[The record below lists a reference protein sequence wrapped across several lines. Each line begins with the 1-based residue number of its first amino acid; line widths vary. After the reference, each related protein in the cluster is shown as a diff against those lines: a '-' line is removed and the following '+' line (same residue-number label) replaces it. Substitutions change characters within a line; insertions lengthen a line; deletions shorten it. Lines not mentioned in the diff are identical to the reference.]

1 MSAIATAHIYIN
13 PMDTVTRKERACELK
28 VRPPTKG
35 WPPLKRTEGS
45 GEYPR
50 QFSMNNPYLQPRRR
64 ALNPWLIRIP
74 ILMMLGM
81 LLLAVLLIALVGA
94 FYISYAGKITPGV
107 SALGIDL
114 GGLTRDEA
122 VRVLDQQ
129 FTYPDDAVFRLQFG
143 DHTWSMTAGELGVT
157 FDAVA
162 TIDQAMALSSDD
174 DPFSDLFDQAM
185 AWFNGYAVTPIV
197 HYDQNVALAQ
207 LQAIRAELDQP
218 AQNATLA
225 IEGTNILITP
235 SQVGR
240 LVDVD
245 RTLLNLNAYIL
256 ALHTSGDIPL
266 YVYEAAPTVW
276 NVDEAAG
283 KVQAALSGPLELY
296 ADSPDSER
304 LGPWIMSVDQI
315 KSLLNLELRDNG
327 DGTQSY
333 QVDIDMSAFAGFLE
347 QLAPGLI
354 AAPQDARFHFDEV
367 SRQLIVLRPAVNGR
381 ELNVEQTL
389 LQLEQAVFRYDSR
402 SVPMAFDYTLP
413 TYYDGVVA
421 SELGITEM
429 VAEATTYYNGSSGNR
444 RHNISHGAALL
455 DGVIIGPGEEF
466 SFNDN
471 LGDISVEAGFV
482 EGKVIVGGRTVDGV
496 GGGICQVSTTAFRAA
511 FYGGFPIIERNT
523 HAYRVGYYELNAP
536 PGLDAAIW
544 SPERDFRFQ
553 NDTPY
558 HLLIETSVY
567 PADNSIQFRL
577 YSTHIGRMI
586 EVEEPSIRNLEPAL
600 PTEYIANQDL
610 TAGQILQVDYAAEGA
625 DVNVKRTVRN
635 INGEI
640 VSEINIFTHYLPWA
654 AVYEVSPT
662 DGRLNS

>member
-1 MSAIATAHIYIN
+1 MST
-13 PMDTVTRKERACELK
+13 L
-28 VRPPTKG
+28 
-35 WPPLKRTEGS
+35 
-45 GEYPR
+45 
-50 QFSMNNPYLQPRRR
+50 NNPYLRPRRH
-64 ALNPWLIRIP
+64 APNPWLIRIP
-74 ILMMLGM
+74 ILLMMGTMML
-81 LLLAVLLIALVGA
+81 AALLILLVGA
-94 FYISYAGKITPGV
+94 FYVGYIGKITPGV

-122 VRVLDQQ
+122 VSVLDQQ
-129 FTYPDDAVFRLQFG
+129 FTYPEDAVFRFQFG
-143 DHTWSMTAGELGVT
+143 DRTWSMTAGELGVT
-157 FDAVA
+157 FDAEA
-162 TIDQAMALSSDD
+162 TIDEAVALSSDE

-185 AWFNGYAVTPIV
+185 AWFNGYAVAPIV
-197 HYDQNVALAQ
+197 HYDQSVALTQ
-207 LQAIRAELDQP
+207 LQAISTELDQP
-218 AQNATLA
+218 AQNATLT
-225 IEGTNILITP
+225 IEGTNVTTTR

-240 LVDVD
+240 LVDVNA
-245 RTLLNLNAYIL
+245 TLANLNAHIL
-256 ALHTSGDIPL
+256 DLRPTGDIPL

-283 KVQAALSGPLELY
+283 KIQAALSGPLELY
-296 ADSPDSER
+296 ADSPDGER
-304 LGPWIMSVDQI
+304 LGPWTVSVDQI
-315 KSLLNLELRDNG
+315 KSLLNIELRDNG

-354 AAPQDARFHFDEV
+354 SAPKNARFHFDEV
-367 SRQLIVLRPAVNGR
+367 NKQLIVLQPAVNGR
-381 ELNVEQTL
+381 KLNVEQTL

-402 SVPMAFDYTLP
+402 SVPMAFDYKLP
-413 TYYDGVVA
+413 AYHDGVLA
-421 SELGITEM
+421 SELGITEL

-455 DGVIIGPGEEF
+455 DGVIIGPGQEY

-496 GGGICQVSTTAFRAA
+496 GGGICQVSTTVFRAA

-523 HAYRVGYYELNAP
+523 HAYRVGYYELNGP

-567 PADNSIQFRL
+567 PANNSIQFRF
-577 YSTHIGRMI
+577 YSTNIGRVV
-586 EVEEPSIRNLEPAL
+586 EVEDPSIRNLEPPL
-600 PTEYIANQDL
+600 PTEYIANQEF
-610 TAGQILQVDYAAEGA
+610 TSGQILQVDYAAEGA
-625 DVNVKRTVRN
+625 DVNVKRTVRD
-635 INGEI
+635 INGGI
-640 VSEINIFTHYLPWA
+640 VSETNIFTHYLPWA

-662 DGRLNS
+662 DVRLNS